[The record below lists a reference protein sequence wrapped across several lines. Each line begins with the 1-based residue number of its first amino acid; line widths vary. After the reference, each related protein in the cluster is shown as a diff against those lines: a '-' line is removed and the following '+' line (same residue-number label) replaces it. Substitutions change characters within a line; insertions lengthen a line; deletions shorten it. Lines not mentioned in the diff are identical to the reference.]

1 MIGFITMTTQPH
13 HALRPFSRNF
23 RLAIVL
29 AVATGLGTG
38 ILAARQVRAATEAP
52 AAITIDNFTFGPANL
67 TVPAGTTVTWTN
79 HDDIPHSV
87 VATGKAFRSAALD
100 TNDSYSFTF
109 KTAGTFTYFCGLHPY
124 MTGKVIVTP

>member
-1 MIGFITMTTQPH
+1 MTSLSH
-13 HALRPFSRNF
+13 HDSRPSTRNF
-23 RLAIVL
+23 RLAL
-29 AVATGLGTG
+29 ALAIAAGLGTG
-38 ILAARQVRAATEAP
+38 IFTARQVLAATATP

-79 HDDIPHSV
+79 RDDIPHSI
-87 VATGKAFRSAALD
+87 VASDKAFRSTALD

-109 KTAGTFTYFCGLHPY
+109 RTASTFAYFCGLHPH

>member
-1 MIGFITMTTQPH
+1 MTSLPH
-13 HALRPFSRNF
+13 HDSRPSSRNF
-23 RLAIVL
+23 RFAIALAI
-29 AVATGLGTG
+29 ATGLGTG
-38 ILAARQVRAATEAP
+38 VFAARQVLAAPETP

-87 VATGKAFRSAALD
+87 VATDKAFRSAALD
-100 TNDSYSFTF
+100 TNDSYTFTF
-109 KTAGTFTYFCGLHPY
+109 KTAGTFAYFCGLHPH

>member
-1 MIGFITMTTQPH
+1 MTTQPYNDS
-13 HALRPFSRNF
+13 RPSNRNF
-23 RLAIVL
+23 RLAIAL

-38 ILAARQVRAATEAP
+38 LLTARQVLAATETP

-87 VATGKAFRSAALD
+87 VATDKAFRSAALD
-100 TNDSYSFTF
+100 TNDSYTFTF
-109 KTAGTFTYFCGLHPY
+109 KTAGTFAYFCGLHPH

>member
-1 MIGFITMTTQPH
+1 MTSLPH
-13 HALRPFSRNF
+13 HDSRPSVRNF
-23 RLAIVL
+23 RFAIALAI
-29 AVATGLGTG
+29 ATGLGTG
-38 ILAARQVRAATEAP
+38 VFTARQVLAAPETP

-87 VATGKAFRSAALD
+87 VATDKAFRSAALD
-100 TNDSYSFTF
+100 TNERFTFTF
-109 KTAGTFTYFCGLHPY
+109 KTAGTFAYFCGLHPH